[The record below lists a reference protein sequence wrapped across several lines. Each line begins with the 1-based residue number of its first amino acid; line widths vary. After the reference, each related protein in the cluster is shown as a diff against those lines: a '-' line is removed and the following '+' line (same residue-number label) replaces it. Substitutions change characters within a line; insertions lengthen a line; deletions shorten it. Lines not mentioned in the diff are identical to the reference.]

1 MPKGSPTSASPIP
14 ANVPTPPAPLHLHVT
29 SDTANLAPV
38 RLAAETY
45 ARAAGFD
52 DTSVGEIGLVLNE
65 ALANVIR
72 HAYANQP
79 GQPIE
84 VFGELVP
91 PSEVAGAAANGDTIA
106 LRIRVRDWGNGVD
119 PRLALKRGYVPGEPG
134 GLGLVCLR
142 QLMDQV
148 DYAAQPDGG
157 VLMTMTKSARRGEP
171 R

>member
-1 MPKGSPTSASPIP
+1 MRTAMPKGSPTSASPIP

-119 PRLALKRGYVPGEPG
+119 PRLA
-134 GLGLVCLR
+134 
-142 QLMDQV
+142 
-148 DYAAQPDGG
+148 
-157 VLMTMTKSARRGEP
+157 
-171 R
+171 